1 MLTEGNWQGT
11 GSLAEVPSAITTR
24 TVERGEVGFF
34 SSRWD
39 EAGRAARAARLAE
52 ARREMKKPP
61 SPEPDC
67 QAPSFR
73 ALNGQCS
80 SPSQDSIKRRR
91 DMKKSTRLQTDERQR
106 GRDSS
111 PKASERTP
119 SDQNIANR
127 RKTSTLH
134 PILCF
139 EQLSNQTGTGSFK
152 ILTGQKQRLGL
163 RTRLLSQPTHLLP
176 LGRLQSSS
184 ARQPIRDVPNLEHL
198 CSTNGNTDLRQRN
211 ILTNKTT
218 SGDTNHETH
227 DEYCTRQYQSY

>member
-1 MLTEGNWQGT
+1 MNDREEGIPVQKA
-11 GSLAEVPSAITTR
+11 AERSNFA
-24 TVERGEVGFF
+24 
-34 SSRWD
+34 
-39 EAGRAARAARLAE
+39 
-52 ARREMKKPP
+52 
-61 SPEPDC
+61 
-67 QAPSFR
+67 
-73 ALNGQCS
+73 
-80 SPSQDSIKRRR
+80 
-91 DMKKSTRLQTDERQR
+91 
-106 GRDSS
+106 
-111 PKASERTP
+111 
-119 SDQNIANR
+119 DQNIATR

-152 ILTGQKQRLGL
+152 ILTGQKQRVGL

-227 DEYCTRQYQSY
+227 DEHCTRQYQSYGRPRRSQPGSTPEKEQLATPEGTARAVRLRLRLTISANQDQ